1 MYFTFVASFELPTHL
16 PAGVNVHVVVSRTI
30 GVSLLLTVV
39 FLFLWDKVERAYHGL
54 SWPVGTTPGGDW
66 DNSEYEDTGDEACP
80 LGFGRALAGWVS
92 IYLRQVGQQL
102 AVWGTRTFDAVGL
115 LWCTPLF
122 PSCGSRS

>member
-1 MYFTFVASFELPTHL
+1 MHVA
-16 PAGVNVHVVVSRTI
+16 VSRTI
-30 GVSLLLTVV
+30 GVSLLLAVV
-39 FLFLWDKVERAYHGL
+39 SLFLWDKVERTYHGL
-54 SWPVGTTPGGDW
+54 SWPAETTLGGDW
-66 DNSEYEDTGDEACP
+66 DNSEHGDTGDEACP
-80 LGFGRALAGWVS
+80 LGFGRALASWVS